1 MDALTGRLCRGFIHQ
16 QLRGVSS
23 AARQH
28 QISTNGWKPL
38 RFCAYSQWFRA
49 GGWAHDGRSPRSVP
63 ASRRIGHYSKSPTAI
78 YGYVGPALRINSI
91 GDLEPLLLP
100 PERLSCVIE
109 AHQFHQICHQLFS
122 KRARIWYSVL
132 GGMAEWT
139 IAAVLKTAEPKA
151 PGVRIPL
158 PPLAAMEPVSS
169 LATKMNRGDTYGG
182 GYLD

>member
-1 MDALTGRLCRGFIHQ
+1 MSRFHPSAIARRFKRSAPASNIDQRVEAAQILCILSMVPGWRLGARWPLSSKRTSKQTDRSLFQKSYGHIWLCR
-16 QLRGVSS
+16 S
-23 AARQH
+23 
-28 QISTNGWKPL
+28 
-38 RFCAYSQWFRA
+38 CA
-49 GGWAHDGRSPRSVP
+49 PN
-63 ASRRIGHYSKSPTAI
+63 K
-78 YGYVGPALRINSI
+78 L